1 MAYEY
6 GYYPYQSIRLF
17 KDLGT
22 RIEASRPFSRF
33 NRLNA
38 AVDIDHIIESI
49 IEDVSDNFYE
59 QEYQQRHVESFT
71 TVIPRVK
78 YVWDNTLWSF
88 MHPVAGSRYYLQY
101 RTSPGI
107 NKKSLTFHSITAD
120 GRKYFSLFNGVSV
133 AGRFFGG
140 TNWGLDAQKFRL
152 GGIPCIFPNE
162 CYYGRFTDDEISVEE
177 LYFSEY
183 VMPIRGI
190 QRSNKLGVNVLLANI
205 EFRLPFLIYYFPAI
219 KYLGQINGVIFT
231 DFGVAWNTK
240 YPAFW
245 DECSWESSS
254 VGNNACENNEK
265 EEYAGW
271 LMSYGFG
278 PRFIFLGFP
287 WQLDFAWQ
295 YNPHKGTISDR
306 QWYLTIGLD
315 F

>member
-1 MAYEY
+1 M
-6 GYYPYQSIRLF
+6 
-17 KDLGT
+17 
-22 RIEASRPFSRF
+22 
-33 NRLNA
+33 
-38 AVDIDHIIESI
+38 
-49 IEDVSDNFYE
+49 
-59 QEYQQRHVESFT
+59 
-71 TVIPRVK
+71 
-78 YVWDNTLWSF
+78 
-88 MHPVAGSRYYLQY
+88 
-101 RTSPGI
+101 
-107 NKKSLTFHSITAD
+107 
-120 GRKYFSLFNGVSV
+120 
-133 AGRFFGG
+133 
-140 TNWGLDAQKFRL
+140 
-152 GGIPCIFPNE
+152 FPNE
-162 CYYGRFTDDEISVEE
+162 CYYGRFTDNKISAEE

-190 QRSNKLGVNVLLANI
+190 QRSNKLGYNVLLVNL
-205 EFRLPFLIYYFPAI
+205 ELRLPFLIYYFPAI

-231 DFGVAWNTK
+231 DFGVAWNNK